1 MKAYGTTYRI
11 KKSEWQSWP
20 VSVPPTGINGAI
32 RRDPLTGNLWEWVTS
47 GKWVTIRKVAGGS
60 APNNQQLET

>member
-20 VSVPPTGINGAI
+20 VAMEATATTAVL

-47 GKWVTIRKVAGGS
+47 GHRVTILKVSGGS
-60 APNNQQLET
+60 APNNQQAET